1 MQYIKKNTYIFRKP
15 ILKSYHMP
23 LRKQQKIYLLVQLP
37 LYWLGGAVAL
47 GRELGGLFRKENY
60 TFFLIMF
67 SFDLKKIILRK
78 VITVIHIFMYE

>member
-1 MQYIKKNTYIFRKP
+1 MQYIKKNTYILRKP

-23 LRKQQKIYLLVQLP
+23 LRKQQKNISFGSAPPLLIR
-37 LYWLGGAVAL
+37 GAVAQ

-60 TFFLIMF
+60 SFFLIIF
-67 SFDLKKIILRK
+67 SLDLKKIMLRK